1 MSAKFKN
8 IFNSSDNNSSPV
20 LDEIISKTKGVA
32 ETVGRKSAEGIEVS
46 RKKIESLDM
55 KTKLS
60 KAYEKFG
67 MLQYKIYNG
76 EEADSIELEE
86 IAGEIRVLTEKLDAL
101 NVELEEAKAT
111 FNGSVSS
118 VVQKTRDAF
127 SKNDSNEA
135 SSDSEVEVDADAVES
150 SDAKE

>member
-1 MSAKFKN
+1 MSARFKN

-32 ETVGRKSAEGIEVS
+32 ETVGRKSAEGIDVS
-46 RKKIESLDM
+46 RKKIESLDT

-76 EEADSIELEE
+76 EEADIVEFEE

-101 NVELEEAKAT
+101 NVELEDAKAT
-111 FNGSVSS
+111 FNGTVSS

-127 SKNDSNEA
+127 SKTDSSEA
-135 SSDSEVEVDADAVES
+135 SDTEVEVDADAVES